1 MLYYRNSQFTVEI
14 SNKKL
19 NFMYDQLIKGQWIHI
34 QSNLDPTQ
42 EPSKKLSHILAVRLK
57 QAMTGG
63 LIRSLTQYWQVK
75 TVTMYK
81 EPQLKYSTCSCT

>member
-1 MLYYRNSQFTVEI
+1 MDSYSKQSRSYSRTFKETFTHVH
-14 SNKKL
+14 L
-19 NFMYDQLIKGQWIHI
+19 TLH
-34 QSNLDPTQ
+34 
-42 EPSKKLSHILAVRLK
+42 HILAVRLK